1 MAGIYCAPPTSAA
14 PPTRRLSRPATPT
27 SAASSGCEPFSPAPP
42 ASARITRLQVGAYF
56 ACDDVGQFRD
66 IRDRDAAVADP
77 ANRLGANAAV
87 LISPTRGRRSD
98 PGHLL
103 GFPVVDSSQPVP
115 RHQERGQVFD
125 VLPLP
130 ASAFLLCFRRRL
142 SDRFPCGRHA
152 FHSPHGANHRI
163 GVAHLGTGR
172 KVTLPADYAQA
183 HVTLGYAATID
194 AAQGLTADTC
204 HVVGGDRLSRQLLY
218 VALTRGRAENH
229 LYLST
234 AEPDPH
240 RILTPKATHP
250 DTAVDVLTRALA
262 RDDAQTS
269 ATTQTRHAR
278 DPFARL
284 GAAADMYYDALGAAA
299 EHLLGPA
306 LLADIDNHANTVV
319 PALTR
324 APAWPVLRKHLAV
337 LAAAGHNPHTMLDD
351 AAAAGDLCDAKDAA
365 AVLDW
370 RIDPT
375 AATPEA
381 SGRCAGCPPPP
392 SRCATTRTGVRI

>member
-1 MAGIYCAPPTSAA
+1 MFSRS
-14 PPTRRLSRPATPT
+14 RR
-27 SAASSGCEPFSPAPP
+27 
-42 ASARITRLQVGAYF
+42 AR
-56 ACDDVGQFRD
+56 
-66 IRDRDAAVADP
+66 
-77 ANRLGANAAV
+77 
-87 LISPTRGRRSD
+87 
-98 PGHLL
+98 
-103 GFPVVDSSQPVP
+103 
-115 RHQERGQVFD
+115 
-125 VLPLP
+125 
-130 ASAFLLCFRRRL
+130 
-142 SDRFPCGRHA
+142 
-152 FHSPHGANHRI
+152 
-163 GVAHLGTGR
+163 
-172 KVTLPADYAQA
+172 
-183 HVTLGYAATID
+183 
-194 AAQGLTADTC
+194 
-204 HVVGGDRLSRQLLY
+204 
-218 VALTRGRAENH
+218 LTRGRAENH

-250 DTAVDVLTRALA
+250 DTAVDVLTQALA

-299 EHLLGPA
+299 EHLLGAA

-375 AATPEA
+375 GGHSRGIGPLRWLPAT
-381 SGRCAGCPPPP
+381 P
-392 SRCATTRTGVRI
+392 SRCATTRIGVRI